1 MDKTPLI
8 SIITINFNDK
18 IGLQRTFDSV
28 FAQDYQDFEY
38 IVIDGG
44 SNDGSKELIEENTGK
59 ISYWISEP
67 DKGIYNAMNKG
78 IKVANGEYLL
88 FLNSG
93 DKFYNKKS
101 LILSSNYLEREDIIY
116 GDLEVVNEVRT
127 FIKKYSQEVSLFYFL
142 YESLPHPATFIKK
155 SAFEKFGF
163 YDENLKIVSDWKWF
177 LVSIC
182 TQNASFKKI
191 KVVISTF
198 YLDGVSSN
206 EENKA
211 EIVNERDLVL
221 STCFPEQKK
230 DLEQILTLHNE
241 NKILKVY
248 EYKFNKL
255 KKYRLVKLLH
265 QLKLIHIPE

>member
-1 MDKTPLI
+1 MAAKI
-8 SIITINFNDK
+8 SIITINYNDK
-18 IGLQRTFDSV
+18 KGLQRTFNSV
-28 FAQDYQDFEY
+28 FAQDFKDFEY
-38 IVIDGG
+38 IVIDGD
-44 SNDGSKELIEENTGK
+44 STDGSRELIENNAQK
-59 ISYWISEP
+59 ISYWVSEA

-78 IKVANGEYLL
+78 IKAAKGEYLL

-93 DKFYNKKS
+93 DKFYNEKS

-116 GDLEVVNEVRT
+116 GDLEIVKEDRS

-182 TQNASFKKI
+182 SQNASFKKI

-198 YLDGVSSN
+198 YLAGISSN
-206 EENKA
+206 EENQA
-211 EIVNERDLVL
+211 EIINERDLVFN
-221 STCFPEQKK
+221 TYFPEQKK
-230 DLEQILTLHNE
+230 ELKQILTLHNE
-241 NKILKVY
+241 NKILKEY